1 MTKGS
6 IALDNYLSGLQQNP
20 PYVRD
25 VRHIFPRSMAILAQ
39 KPPHGA
45 AKPSMLHQRADL
57 AKMEKV
63 FINCHSGGYKTKVTT

>member
-1 MTKGS
+1 MYD
-6 IALDNYLSGLQQNP
+6 IQY
-20 PYVRD
+20 
-25 VRHIFPRSMAILAQ
+25 PRSMAILAQ